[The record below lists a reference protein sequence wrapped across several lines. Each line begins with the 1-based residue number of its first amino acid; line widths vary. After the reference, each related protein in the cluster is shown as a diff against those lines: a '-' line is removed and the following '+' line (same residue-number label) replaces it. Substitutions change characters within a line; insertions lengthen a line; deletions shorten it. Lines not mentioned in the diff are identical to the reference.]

1 MHACVLV
8 CSVVSNSFVT
18 PWTIACQALL
28 SMDFIRQEYWN
39 GLPFPIPEDFSD
51 LNHAIK
57 CTKNF
62 KSCGFSQQH
71 DECHKQAK
79 GDRIVF
85 ASQNLHNKVQRQS
98 FSDPFE
104 SCGPTSP
111 RAGGQATHGE
121 DSSSKPAW
129 RAPWGPVGI
138 RNN

>member
-1 MHACVLV
+1 
-8 CSVVSNSFVT
+8 
-18 PWTIACQALL
+18 
-28 SMDFIRQEYWN
+28 MDFIRQEYWN

-85 ASQNLHNKVQRQS
+85 ASQNLHNKVQRQERLYKMIS
-98 FSDPFE
+98 KD
-104 SCGPTSP
+104 TSEVKQQ
-111 RAGGQATHGE
+111 R
-121 DSSSKPAW
+121 K
-129 RAPWGPVGI
+129 I
-138 RNN
+138 KK